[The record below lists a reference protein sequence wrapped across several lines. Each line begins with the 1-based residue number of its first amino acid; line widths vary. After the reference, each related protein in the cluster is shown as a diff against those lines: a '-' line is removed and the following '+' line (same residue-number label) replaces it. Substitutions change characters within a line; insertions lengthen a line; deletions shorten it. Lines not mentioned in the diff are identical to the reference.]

1 MCPCGDRW
9 QVRGGVSF
17 PRPEFRFLLF
27 EHLPGRLR
35 AAFSFRYVI
44 LGSHDVSGEA
54 NEAMV
59 RFRP

>member
-1 MCPCGDRW
+1 MRR
-9 QVRGGVSF
+9 QVVGQRRCIFSPSG
-17 PRPEFRFLLF
+17 FRFLLF

-44 LGSHDVSGEA
+44 LGNHDVSGEA

>member
-1 MCPCGDRW
+1 MSVRR
-9 QVRGGVSF
+9 QVADQRRCIFF
-17 PRPEFRFLLF
+17 PVRSSGFLLF

-54 NEAMV
+54 HEATV